1 MLIELLHNRDCPN
14 AEATWS
20 LLTEVADALA
30 PDAERVRREVPTF
43 KKALELEFPGSPTIR
58 VDGRDLE
65 GPLAP
70 REPSLTARGY
80 ETGTGV
86 PPRWLLE
93 AALLRAR
100 PPAGVLFLCV
110 ANSARSQLGEG
121 IARRLAPAQVRVLSA
136 GSEPAPIR
144 TETQKVL
151 ASMGI
156 DASGHSSKSVDT
168 IDPALVD
175 TVITLCAEE
184 ACPLFLGKARRLHWG
199 LPDPAGVEGTPVER
213 LNAFFRTASELQ
225 RRLEV
230 VWKPEP
236 AAEDEAARADAL
248 RREVSAFY
256 ADAVAYG
263 AGDGGAGPGSHG
275 ASCGSGGGSSG
286 CCGSS
291 SGCCSL
297 GGTAGLAGYDARAFV
312 KLPSGMRD
320 TTFGCGD
327 PVSMAEL
334 APGQTVLD
342 LGCGAGLDLLLA
354 ADQVGPAGRV
364 IGVDMTP
371 RMLEQARRNV
381 DAAGFTNV
389 ELLQGTI
396 EALPVEDASVDWV
409 LSNCVINLSPE
420 KPRVFAELAR
430 VLRPGGHVRVS
441 DITAEDL
448 PAWARNSLH
457 LYASCVAG
465 ALPVQDFLDGLT
477 TAGLEDARALSM
489 HVYSATEL
497 ESLLGTAPAATCD
510 DGCADCD
517 PQVGSTWQRRLIAS
531 VTGKI
536 ASVTFTARKP
546 G

>member
-1 MLIELLHNRDCPN
+1 MLIELFHTRDCPN
-14 AEATWS
+14 AEAAWT

-30 PDAERVRREVPTF
+30 PDAKRVRREVPTF
-43 KKALELEFPGSPTIR
+43 KKALELEFPGSPSIR

-80 ETGTGV
+80 ESGTGV
-86 PPRWLLE
+86 PPRWLVE

-100 PPAGVLFLCV
+100 PPEGVLFLCV
-110 ANSARSQLGEG
+110 ANSARSQLAEG
-121 IARRLAPAQVRVLSA
+121 VARRLAPAGVRVLSA
-136 GSEPAPIR
+136 GSAPAPIR
-144 TETQKVL
+144 PETLKVL
-151 ASMGI
+151 RSMGI
-156 DASGHSSKSVDT
+156 DTSAHASKPVDS

-184 ACPLFLGKARRLHWG
+184 ACPLFLGQARRLHWG
-199 LPDPAGVEGTPVER
+199 LFDPAGVEGTPMER

-230 VWKPEP
+230 IWKPDP
-236 AAEDEAARADAL
+236 AAGDESARAEAL

-263 AGDGGAGPGSHG
+263 AGDGCGDGAPGG
-275 ASCGSGGGSSG
+275 SCGTGGATG

-291 SGCCSL
+291 SGCCSS

-312 KLPSGMRD
+312 KLPTGLRH

-334 APGQTVLD
+334 QPGQTVLD

-354 ADQVGPAGRV
+354 ADKVGPTGRV
-364 IGVDMTP
+364 LGVDMTE
-371 RMLEQARRNV
+371 RMLEQARKNIE
-381 DAAGFTNV
+381 ASGFANI
-389 ELLQGTI
+389 ELRQGTI

-430 VLRPGGHVRVS
+430 VLRPGGRVRVS
-441 DITAEDL
+441 DITAEEL

-465 ALPVQDFLDGLT
+465 ALPVQDFLDGLAH
-477 TAGLEDARALSM
+477 AGLEDARALSM
-489 HVYSATEL
+489 HVYTAAEL
-497 ESLLGTAPAATCD
+497 EALLGTAPAATCD
-510 DGCADCD
+510 DGCSDCE

-531 VTGKI
+531 ITGKI
-536 ASVTFTARKP
+536 ATVTFHARKP